1 LTDSCRD
8 PFLAWQQPLEDGVE
22 ALAQRCPDPSVFF
35 EYWSQRRVE
44 FGLRGVEKFVDSSGT
59 GIALESG
66 GESSRSVHLSDPD
79 KNAVGQGVRSL
90 MRGEPLQLSGK
101 GPVPDLFDGLSA
113 NAEVEIRRILSRAPL
128 GVGGARVGVRGKW
141 LEYRQDIR
149 IAMAGQPQRA
159 DCRQGR
165 RIRLTISLAR
175 AGRTGTGTVDWV
187 WRPGRNLDAAAL
199 VSSAL
204 ERAELRLQAVPA
216 VKGET
221 VVVFA
226 PGVGGVLVH
235 EMFGHPLESDGPG
248 SGGNRASALVRGGRG
263 PDCREIRIIDDPR
276 RGRVPWKF
284 DDEGTPARAVALVDD
299 GQLVGELNCR
309 RATRTTGQVA
319 TGHGRRSSYLVSVA
333 PRMGCTFVA
342 AGENDPDQVLAET
355 GSGVYIR
362 RMAAATTDVAAGHAI
377 FHVTDADRIEGGRV
391 DSPLEPFL
399 LWITLSNTLASL
411 DRPCNDTSFDNCVGT
426 CLKGHQPLAVSVGTP
441 TIRLGLATV
450 L

>member
-1 LTDSCRD
+1 
-8 PFLAWQQPLEDGVE
+8 
-22 ALAQRCPDPSVFF
+22 
-35 EYWSQRRVE
+35 
-44 FGLRGVEKFVDSSGT
+44 
-59 GIALESG
+59 
-66 GESSRSVHLSDPD
+66 
-79 KNAVGQGVRSL
+79 
-90 MRGEPLQLSGK
+90 
-101 GPVPDLFDGLSA
+101 
-113 NAEVEIRRILSRAPL
+113 
-128 GVGGARVGVRGKW
+128 
-141 LEYRQDIR
+141 
-149 IAMAGQPQRA
+149 
-159 DCRQGR
+159 
-165 RIRLTISLAR
+165 
-175 AGRTGTGTVDWV
+175 
-187 WRPGRNLDAAAL
+187 
-199 VSSAL
+199 
-204 ERAELRLQAVPA
+204 
-216 VKGET
+216 
-221 VVVFA
+221 
-226 PGVGGVLVH
+226 
-235 EMFGHPLESDGPG
+235 
-248 SGGNRASALVRGGRG
+248 
-263 PDCREIRIIDDPR
+263 
-276 RGRVPWKF
+276 
-284 DDEGTPARAVALVDD
+284 VALVDD